1 MTRNGNCP
9 RLRWMWN
16 CLWLPLVRARRHPSA
31 SRRLITSRTF
41 IADAFG
47 LLPRREKEIVSR
59 VSALGFR
66 VFVRLVARVVT
77 GLAAVRVDALNRGNL
92 GKLSFAGVAHHI
104 HQQPRDG
111 PRIERVDV
119 RRG

>member
-9 RLRWMWN
+9 RLRWMVE
-16 CLWLPLVRARRHPSA
+16 LPVAPFGSCRRHPSA
-31 SRRLITSRTF
+31 SRRLITSPTF

-77 GLAAVRVDALNRGNL
+77 GLAAVRVDALNRGKL
-92 GKLSFAGVAHHI
+92 GKLSFAGV
-104 HQQPRDG
+104 
-111 PRIERVDV
+111 
-119 RRG
+119 